1 MLISLI
7 QLMILNVILICGE
20 WAFVLYLLSKNCR
33 KIFCQFLLSFFIKY
47 IFDFIQYLETVG
59 NSNMCLFV

>member
-7 QLMILNVILICGE
+7 QLMILIVILICGE
-20 WAFVLYLLSKNCR
+20 WAFVLYLLSKN
-33 KIFCQFLLSFFIKY
+33 FFQFLLSFFIKY

-59 NSNMCLFV
+59 NSYMCLFV